1 MTYDKS
7 SIHEVCGDLEKNNYQ
22 GIVVLKSTV
31 EPTTT
36 VELAKKYNLKFVHN
50 PEFFSQTARSSQYR
64 PNLLV
69 DSFLRPYTIYPIYH
83 PYPIYPIYPI
93 YTVPH
98 TSHTPY
104 PIPRDFRP
112 PSILFRIFHFRVLK
126 IYAHHHITL
135 YFTPYTISPVP
146 HIPHTPRYFSH
157 YTCAQNAK
165 YRKCATLGLSHRG
178 APGRAWVSAASYM
191 FFSGATRAAPFFLSQ
206 NAGVCLI
213 ALPIATRVAK
223 LRASFETLVDAV
235 RSSDRSR
242 GASCDRQC
250 SAGCAMTAETAV
262 SGLSACCS
270 V

>member
-1 MTYDKS
+1 MHKFMQLYTACDTLLYIPCSKSPRGRPCRIFAYS
-7 SIHEVCGDLEKNNYQ
+7 SIRACDTLPLLHPLYLFVTSA
-22 GIVVLKSTV
+22 IIHALKM
-31 EPTTT
+31 
-36 VELAKKYNLKFVHN
+36 
-50 PEFFSQTARSSQYR
+50 
-64 PNLLV
+64 
-69 DSFLRPYTIYPIYH
+69 
-83 PYPIYPIYPI
+83 
-93 YTVPH
+93 
-98 TSHTPY
+98 
-104 PIPRDFRP
+104 
-112 PSILFRIFHFRVLK
+112 
-126 IYAHHHITL
+126 
-135 YFTPYTISPVP
+135 
-146 HIPHTPRYFSH
+146 
-157 YTCAQNAK
+157 QNIE
-165 YRKCATLGLSHRG
+165 KCAALGLSHRG